1 MSQELVETGQKY
13 ISVLKTNKAYKKGD
27 CVNDLIFIGYV
38 YRKSGIREK
47 WCTKQAWFS
56 LNIREVLRACRKR
69 ARRRNVECT
78 ITKEYLEKIYPTDSI
93 CPVFNTQMGF
103 ALGDRNRSASIDRID
118 PNIGYVP
125 GNVQWIS
132 MKANTLKNN
141 AHPYELMRLAR
152 FLVKQMENK

>member
-1 MSQELVETGQKY
+1 
-13 ISVLKTNKAYKKGD
+13 
-27 CVNDLIFIGYV
+27 
-38 YRKSGIREK
+38 
-47 WCTKQAWFS
+47 
-56 LNIREVLRACRKR
+56 
-69 ARRRNVECT
+69 
-78 ITKEYLEKIYPTDSI
+78 
-93 CPVFNTQMGF
+93 MGF